1 MRRSLTLA
9 GLILLL
15 ALVFGVL
22 VTANSAGYRFGI
34 SDQAFYIPAID
45 LWRWPDLFPRDRL
58 LLEPQARLT
67 VIDETF
73 GWICRATGL
82 SLEPV
87 FFFAYACTI
96 VVFAAGVA
104 LVGRSLFRSPWAIA
118 ALMVAL
124 SLRHRIPET
133 AANTFEGYFHPRVLA
148 FALGLVGIGLF
159 LHARAPVGA
168 RRGGVGRRRTP
179 HDGRLVPGVAGRR
192 RVGDGVCSNAMDRR
206 NRRCGD
212 RAGRRAWSHAS
223 ELAARL
229 TIMDPAWIAAFSG
242 RDYVFPTSS
251 WSVGTWLTLLVGPAI
266 VLAVSMWRRRTGNSS
281 PPERAIAL
289 GALSALWHF
298 SSVAAAHRRARG
310 AGCPV
315 ADLARLLADR
325 VSGDGLRRVGARRS
339 TVDGHTSTH
348 AGADRDG
355 DSAGGCGGS
364 WLLRP
369 AHRTPQSTRRRLA
382 AGDGLA
388 PSGSMDCRDD
398 AA

>member
-1 MRRSLTLA
+1 MRRSFTLA

-67 VIDETF
+67 IIDEAF

-118 ALMVAL
+118 ALIVAL

-159 LHARAPVGA
+159 LHA
-168 RRGGVGRRRTP
+168 
-179 HDGRLVPGVAGRR
+179 
-192 RVGDGVCSNAMDRR
+192 
-206 NRRCGD
+206 
-212 RAGRRAWSHAS
+212 
-223 ELAARL
+223 
-229 TIMDPAWIAAFSG
+229 
-242 RDYVFPTSS
+242 
-251 WSVGTWLTLLVGPAI
+251 
-266 VLAVSMWRRRTGNSS
+266 
-281 PPERAIAL
+281 
-289 GALSALWHF
+289 
-298 SSVAAAHRRARG
+298 
-310 AGCPV
+310 
-315 ADLARLLADR
+315 
-325 VSGDGLRRVGARRS
+325 ARRS
-339 TVDGHTSTH
+339 ALAVAAFAVAVHPTT
-348 AGADRDG
+348 
-355 DSAGGCGGS
+355 GGWFLV
-364 WLLRP
+364 WLGPPR
-369 AHRTPQSTRRRLA
+369 
-382 AGDGLA
+382 G
-388 PSGSMDCRDD
+388 
-398 AA
+398 